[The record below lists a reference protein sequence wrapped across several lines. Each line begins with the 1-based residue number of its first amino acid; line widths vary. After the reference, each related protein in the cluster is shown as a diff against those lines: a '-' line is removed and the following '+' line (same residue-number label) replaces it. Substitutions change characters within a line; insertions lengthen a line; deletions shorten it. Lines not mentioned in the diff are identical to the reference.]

1 MTAWNNVFFMFVVYT
16 LSNVIFTLDQTGARK
31 ARKIRSTDS
40 SLEPTDDTITTA
52 QAQVYIWLKQKQ
64 NKFIWFF

>member
-1 MTAWNNVFFMFVVYT
+1 MFVVYT

-40 SLEPTDDTITTA
+40 SFDPTDDTITTA
-52 QAQVYIWLKQKQ
+52 QAQVSI
-64 NKFIWFF
+64 